1 MNPSDPY
8 QEQSDRQLLVELR
21 RRVGWLNVL
30 VVILILAVVMLASSV
45 YGYLLNFFGS
55 DAQLHVS
62 ATIVAA
68 VLGFLFGWIA
78 RGKR

>member
-1 MNPSDPY
+1 MTPTDPY
-8 QEQSDRQLLVELR
+8 PQQSDRQLLVELR

-55 DAQLHVS
+55 DAQLHVA

-68 VLGFLFGWIA
+68 VLGFLFGWMA